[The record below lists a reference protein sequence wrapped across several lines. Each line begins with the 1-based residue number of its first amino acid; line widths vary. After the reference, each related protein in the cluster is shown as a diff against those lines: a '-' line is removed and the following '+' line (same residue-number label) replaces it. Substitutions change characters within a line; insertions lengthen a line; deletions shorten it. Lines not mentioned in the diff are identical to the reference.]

1 MFYDMVLEGSVS
13 DKSVVYFLI
22 LIDALCTNVLTDN
35 NKVKDI
41 YIYKHCQ

>member
-1 MFYDMVLEGSVS
+1 MVLEGSVS

-35 NKVKDI
+35 NKVI
-41 YIYKHCQ
+41 YIYIFTNIASEHD